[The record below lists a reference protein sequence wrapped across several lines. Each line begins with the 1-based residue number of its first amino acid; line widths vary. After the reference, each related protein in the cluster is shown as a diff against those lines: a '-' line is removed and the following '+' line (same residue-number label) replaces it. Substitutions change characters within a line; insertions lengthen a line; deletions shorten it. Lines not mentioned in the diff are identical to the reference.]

1 MDFTTPELTENTT
14 YWVQAFNVGSGSGE
28 IIEGGA
34 RVAPASNSNS
44 EVNPGT
50 APWGLSFDTT
60 ESFTITSVDVYLAS
74 SSPGNLVMQLL
85 DENYNVLDETTVSC
99 PAGNSG
105 SPVQFAVPLDFSV
118 EAGNSYK
125 LVAAESPV

>member
-1 MDFTTPELTENTT
+1 
-14 YWVQAFNVGSGSGE
+14 
-28 IIEGGA
+28 
-34 RVAPASNSNS
+34 
-44 EVNPGT
+44 
-50 APWGLSFDTT
+50 DTT

-125 LVAAESPV
+125 LVAAESPVMVREFSSEHPGFPYPIGDVGSVTGGTINNGDINTT